1 MSAWWLLQIFVNVA
15 MAVGI
20 SILWIRLRRPPQD
33 DPRLSRGLQLLQSK
47 IAVLEDLSDR
57 TDAQVK
63 QLSSL
68 IEQKARLLQNKI
80 IESEHQIQRVD
91 QAMKRS
97 KEVAEIF
104 QDKIPHQEIL
114 ERQNTIKYVQAA
126 QMAHSGKSVEEIALV
141 VDLPKDQIE
150 LIAKLNREEM
160 VFDVDALPEWAKAA
174 LPQGATAG
182 FIEDAE
188 SDIAGG
194 EVTFQAG
201 DYPVSHEAEIH
212 GELSELFSPPKEEY
226 ASLKRLGEEFRSAVQ
241 SYETK
246 KAILDA
252 AEAKSNEPSVL
263 MEGAKKVTSKLV
275 ASANGFLNQVESRA
289 KDLIDGASA
298 PTAQTKTESDIKKVV
313 FPKVD
318 INNEL
323 G

>member
-1 MSAWWLLQIFVNVA
+1 MSAWWLLQIFVDVA
-15 MAVGI
+15 MAVGF

-47 IAVLEDLSDR
+47 IVVLEDLSDR

-104 QDKIPHQEIL
+104 QDKIPHQEII
-114 ERQNTIKYVQAA
+114 ERQNTIRYVQAA
-126 QMAHSGKSVEEIALV
+126 QMAHGGKSVEEISEV

-150 LIAKLNREEM
+150 LIAKLNREEL
-160 VFDVDALPEWAKAA
+160 VFDIEALPEWAKAA
-174 LPQGATAG
+174 LPNPTAPEYSLATETMIENEQASYQGAG
-182 FIEDAE
+182 VAE
-188 SDIAGG
+188 S
-194 EVTFQAG
+194 
-201 DYPVSHEAEIH
+201 H
-212 GELSELFSPPKEEY
+212 GEISELFAPPREEY
-226 ASLKRLGEEFRSAVQ
+226 ASLKRLGDEFRSAVQ
-241 SYETK
+241 SFETK

-252 AEAKSNEPSVL
+252 AEAKANEPSVL

-289 KDLIDGASA
+289 KDLIDGASQSTSA
-298 PTAQTKTESDIKKVV
+298 NSLEVEVKKVV